1 MVTFLWQRVPQKA
14 CVTDSGCYVFQMET
28 AAFYDNIGVTE
39 HVLPYELHKSEA
51 KALASGSH
59 SCILPVYGYIPV
71 METANC
77 LLKTNRR
84 CLKQTKTKAPAEL
97 FLIDRQ
103 KKKLRV
109 CLHCDRCENTIYNAL
124 PLSLHKEMPEI
135 LRMPMEAVL
144 LRFTEET
151 AGQMQKIYEMYA
163 DLCRGEKGLQPVI
176 TEFTKGHFLK
186 GVE

>member
-1 MVTFLWQRVPQKA
+1 
-14 CVTDSGCYVFQMET
+14 
-28 AAFYDNIGVTE
+28 
-39 HVLPYELHKSEA
+39 
-51 KALASGSH
+51 
-59 SCILPVYGYIPV
+59 
-71 METANC
+71 
-77 LLKTNRR
+77 
-84 CLKQTKTKAPAEL
+84 
-97 FLIDRQ
+97 
-103 KKKLRV
+103 
-109 CLHCDRCENTIYNAL
+109 
-124 PLSLHKEMPEI
+124 MPEI